1 MAGGKETPRQKMIGM
16 MYLVLTALLALN
28 VSKTVLEKFLV
39 INTTLE
45 ETVAKSKVKNA
56 TTLAGIQTQVSE
68 SGNRGADVS
77 VLKKAQLIRK
87 KTTEVLTSLE
97 GYKAGMLEMAGGLK
111 EDGKTP
117 LKIDDEVSVSNFML
131 RDKNGGK
138 LKTELNAYVDFLS
151 KNTKSSK
158 FSKLALEPSEDPMY
172 KDNPNQ
178 KSKNFSQVTFE
189 HTPLSAALT
198 VVSQFQTQVVAN
210 EAVALNELAT
220 AVGAADLKFDRI
232 VAMVRPES
240 KVVAAGAKYRAEM
253 FIAASSSAVTPTMK
267 MNGKDLKV
275 EGGMGLV
282 EFTASA
288 GKYDKDGLAKKSFE
302 AEISIPR
309 PGGGDTTYTQK
320 IEYFVAKPVIQIR
333 SDAIQQLY
341 LGCGNE
347 LQIDVPALGT
357 AYNPSF
363 SVTGGTKVVGQ
374 KGKVTII
381 PNAKV
386 VSITV
391 NSSGQRIGTEKFKVR
406 PVPKP
411 TTVITSRGRA
421 INEKQGEKISSLR
434 SLSIKA
440 KAEAG
445 FASQMPKDAR
455 YRVTKWTI
463 QLARGPRPV
472 GQAISATGQDV
483 NIGNL
488 MRNAKPGD
496 RLSIEVKQVR
506 RRNFKGNSLPAT
518 VNNKYITI
526 PLN

>member
-1 MAGGKETPRQKMIGM
+1 
-16 MYLVLTALLALN
+16 
-28 VSKTVLEKFLV
+28 
-39 INTTLE
+39 
-45 ETVAKSKVKNA
+45 
-56 TTLAGIQTQVSE
+56 
-68 SGNRGADVS
+68 
-77 VLKKAQLIRK
+77 
-87 KTTEVLTSLE
+87 
-97 GYKAGMLEMAGGLK
+97 
-111 EDGKTP
+111 
-117 LKIDDEVSVSNFML
+117 
-131 RDKNGGK
+131 
-138 LKTELNAYVDFLS
+138 
-151 KNTKSSK
+151 
-158 FSKLALEPSEDPMY
+158 
-172 KDNPNQ
+172 
-178 KSKNFSQVTFE
+178 
-189 HTPLSAALT
+189 
-198 VVSQFQTQVVAN
+198 VVAN

-302 AEISIPR
+302 AQITIPR

-445 FASQMPKDAR
+445 FAQQMPKDAR

-472 GQAISATGQDV
+472 GQAINATGQDV